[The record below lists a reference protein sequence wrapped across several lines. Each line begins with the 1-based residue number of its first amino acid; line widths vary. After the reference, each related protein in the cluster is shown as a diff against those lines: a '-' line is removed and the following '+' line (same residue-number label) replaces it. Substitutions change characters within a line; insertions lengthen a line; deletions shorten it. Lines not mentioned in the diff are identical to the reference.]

1 MAPLPHPS
9 PTRGQKPQAVLARLS
24 SSSETIGSGSPRTH
38 QHPGPALALP
48 LASLAACCSHRAV
61 THGCL
66 QPHCGP
72 EHAHPSQRCSPQHVP
87 PSARHSGA
95 ASRPRW
101 QHPVCRITPVLAFL
115 PPLSQCVPAS
125 SPRCV
130 TLSCL
135 CPSRTGGLAHA
146 EAPRDHLW
154 MCPRC
159 LLSHGQE
166 QTALCLHPRVWQ
178 PELAQPERFGD
189 GAHSTGGGPTFPCP
203 LQLLPPCLVHP
214 ALLGKEHLKGNT
226 GSATPVPP
234 CAAATR
240 TGVRDSAT
248 TRPCRIG
255 PGARRVLVHPSSAS
269 SDRVTW
275 CSQPQPGPRSLANPI
290 PAV

>member
-9 PTRGQKPQAVLARLS
+9 PTQGQKPQAVLARLS

-87 PSARHSGA
+87 PSARHSGT

-189 GAHSTGGGPTFPCP
+189 GAHSTGGVPLFPALCSCSHLALSTLRCLARSISKETQDQPP
-203 LQLLPPCLVHP
+203 LCLPALLPPEQ
-214 ALLGKEHLKGNT
+214 GFGT
-226 GSATPVPP
+226 VPP
-234 CAAATR
+234 
-240 TGVRDSAT
+240 RD
-248 TRPCRIG
+248 
-255 PGARRVLVHPSSAS
+255 
-269 SDRVTW
+269 
-275 CSQPQPGPRSLANPI
+275 
-290 PAV
+290 PAG